1 MKYVEH
7 HLKLVSKNITTKV
20 KLGKNIMTKNKLLV
34 AMGALA
40 ISTSAMA
47 DLSATVTAASD
58 YTFNGNSQTDNS
70 PALQGSFDYSQA
82 SGLYAGTW
90 ASNVD
95 FDKTDTNLE
104 WDFYVGQYL
113 ELNDTVSVDAGIAQ
127 YTYHGDSDVSTAYDY
142 AEAYAKFG
150 FASEFG
156 QTEANLWYAWDY
168 FGAGGGH
175 YIVMAAHSYE
185 VAPGHTLRV
194 SIDQST
200 SMDEDKFYWGKVDE
214 DSYMHYRLAYQ
225 TSVEGFDIEVAAEDT
240 DLGGDYAETADARI
254 VATVSRS
261 FGF

>member
-1 MKYVEH
+1 
-7 HLKLVSKNITTKV
+7 
-20 KLGKNIMTKNKLLV
+20 MTKNKLLV

-58 YTFNGNSQTDNS
+58 YTFNGVSQTDNS
-70 PALQGSFDYSQA
+70 PAVQGSFDYSQA

-95 FDKTDTNLE
+95 FADDTNLE
-104 WDFYVGQYL
+104 WDFYVGKYL
-113 ELNDTVSVDAGIAQ
+113 ELTDTVSVDAGIAH
-127 YTYHGDSDVSTAYDY
+127 YTYHGEDGSTVNGVTI
-142 AEAYAKFG
+142 AESSEANYSEVYAKFG
-150 FASEFG
+150 FANEFG
-156 QTEANLWYAWDY
+156 QSELNLWYAWDY
-168 FGAGGGH
+168 FGFGGGH

-185 VAPGHTLRV
+185 VVPGHTLRA

-200 SMDEDKFYWGKVDE
+200 SMDKDDWVWETNE
-214 DSYMHYRLAYQ
+214 ESYTHYRLAYQ
-225 TSVEGFDIEVAAEDT
+225 TSLEGFDLEVAAEDT
-240 DLGGDYAETADARI
+240 SIDADYADARI

>member
-1 MKYVEH
+1 
-7 HLKLVSKNITTKV
+7 
-20 KLGKNIMTKNKLLV
+20 MTKNKLLV

-58 YTFNGNSQTDNS
+58 YTFNGVSQTDNG

-95 FDKTDTNLE
+95 FAGEDTNLE

-113 ELNDTVSVDAGIAQ
+113 ELNDTVSVDAGIAH
-127 YTYHGDSDVSTAYDY
+127 YTYHGDDDLSSDY
-142 AEAYAKFG
+142 AYSEAYSKFG

-168 FGAGGGH
+168 FGTGAGH
-175 YIVMAAHSYE
+175 YIVMVAHSYE
-185 VAPGHTLRV
+185 VAPGHTLRA
-194 SIDQST
+194 SFDQST
-200 SMDEDKFYWGKVDE
+200 SLDDDKWMWGND
-214 DSYMHYRLAYQ
+214 DSYTHYRLAYQ
-225 TSVEGFDIEVAAEDT
+225 TSVEGFDLEVAAEDASLDDAYYE
-240 DLGGDYAETADARI
+240 DLSDARI

>member
-1 MKYVEH
+1 
-7 HLKLVSKNITTKV
+7 
-20 KLGKNIMTKNKLLV
+20 MTKNKLLV

-40 ISTSAMA
+40 LSTSAMA
-47 DLSATVTAASD
+47 DLSATGTLASD
-58 YTFNGNSQTDNS
+58 YSFNGVSQTDNG

-95 FDKTDTNLE
+95 FDPTDTSLE

-127 YTYHGDSDVSTAYDY
+127 YTYHGDSDVSTSYDY

-185 VAPGHTLRV
+185 VAPGHTLRA
-194 SIDQST
+194 SFDQST
-200 SMDEDKFYWGKVDE
+200 STDKDNFAWDGE
-214 DSYMHYRLAYQ
+214 ESYIHYRLAYQ
-225 TSVEGFDIEVAAEDT
+225 TSLEGFDFEVAAEDT
-240 DLGGDYAETADARI
+240 DYDVDTADARI

>member
-1 MKYVEH
+1 
-7 HLKLVSKNITTKV
+7 
-20 KLGKNIMTKNKLLV
+20 MTKNKLLV

-47 DLSATVTAASD
+47 DLSATGTLVSD
-58 YTFNGNSQTDNS
+58 YTFNGVSQTDNG

-95 FDKTDTNLE
+95 FDDTDTNLE

-113 ELNDTVSVDAGIAQ
+113 ELNDTVSVDAGIAH
-127 YTYHGDSDVSTAYDY
+127 YTYHGDSDVSTDYDY
-142 AEAYAKFG
+142 SEAYSKFG

-156 QTEANLWYAWDY
+156 QTELNLWYAWDY
-168 FGAGGGH
+168 FGSGEGH

-185 VAPGHTLRV
+185 VAPGHTLRA

-200 SMDEDKFYWGKVDE
+200 STASDKTVLGWNGE
-214 DSYMHYRLAYQ
+214 ESYIHYRLAYQ
-225 TSVEGFDIEVAAEDT
+225 TSLEGFDLEVAAEDT
-240 DLGGDYAETADARI
+240 DIDSSFGDTADARI

>member
-1 MKYVEH
+1 
-7 HLKLVSKNITTKV
+7 
-20 KLGKNIMTKNKLLV
+20 MTKNKLLV

-47 DLSATVTAASD
+47 DLSATGTLVSD
-58 YTFNGNSQTDNS
+58 YTFNGVSQTDS
-70 PALQGSFDYSQA
+70 GPAVQGSFDYSQA

-90 ASNVD
+90 ASTLD
-95 FDKTDTNLE
+95 FGSADDTDLE

-113 ELNDTVSVDAGIAQ
+113 ELNDTVSVDAGIAH
-127 YTYHGDSDVSTAYDY
+127 YTYHGDDASSDY
-142 AEAYAKFG
+142 AYSEAYSKFG

-168 FGAGGGH
+168 FGTGAGH

-185 VAPGHTLRV
+185 VAPGHTLRA
-194 SIDQST
+194 SFDQST
-200 SMDEDKFYWGKVDE
+200 SLDDDKWNWNGE
-214 DSYMHYRLAYQ
+214 ESYIHYRLAYQ
-225 TSVEGFDIEVAAEDT
+225 TSIEGFDLEVAAEDT
-240 DLGGDYAETADARI
+240 DIDSSYGDTADARI

>member
-1 MKYVEH
+1 
-7 HLKLVSKNITTKV
+7 
-20 KLGKNIMTKNKLLV
+20 MTKNKLLV

-47 DLSATVTAASD
+47 DLSATGTVGSD
-58 YTFNGNSQTDNS
+58 YTFNGVSQTDS
-70 PALQGSFDYSQA
+70 DPTLQGSFDYSQA

-95 FDKTDTNLE
+95 FGTDTNLE

-113 ELNDTVSVDAGIAQ
+113 ELNDTVSIDAGIAH
-127 YTYHGDSDVSTAYDY
+127 YTYHGQDAIAATADTDAVAESSDGNYSEV
-142 AEAYAKFG
+142 YAKFG

-156 QTEANLWYAWDY
+156 QSEFNLWYAWDY
-168 FGAGGGH
+168 FGADVGH

-185 VAPGHTLRV
+185 VAPGHTLRA
-194 SIDQST
+194 SFDQST
-200 SMDEDKFYWGKVDE
+200 SEDKVKYAWGDSA
-214 DSYMHYRLAYQ
+214 SYMHYRLAYQ
-225 TSVEGFDIEVAAEDT
+225 TSFEDFGIEVAAETT
-240 DLGGDYAETADARI
+240 DIDDVDGSPYFEDRSDARI